1 MATCQM
7 RNLSSLELLLVK
19 LQQAPEEQQ
28 NGDAPPALP
37 PRPVKNSR
45 LPRARKNLPLNLR
58 SGCCDQEMG
67 KISDLSASRGMEK
80 RAFLDSDNLKIQISI
95 EEDEKQIA
103 VLKGVEIIQRCYHG
117 HQARLYYNELKRGA
131 IVLQSFVRGENARK
145 DYQCLVTRLRA
156 IVIIQKHMKE
166 QQSRRL
172 EQLAA
177 VICLQSGI
185 RGWLTRIEFNKKIT
199 SQLNSR
205 QMLNPELKDE
215 DIKVLACANE
225 AQRSVLLDLQRRV
238 AVTEAALE
246 RTRDENASLKE
257 YILQFDKKSQEY
269 EAKMQCLEKSWQ
281 DQLISI
287 QTSLATAASRS
298 EAVAENGVSSRTE
311 PPSERFIRFELSGVR
326 SDAELLVNNRL
337 DFASPLSQENNGS
350 ENITWVKSSG
360 HDEPLNLSPNS
371 DLHKLKLRFKA
382 WKKDYKS
389 RLKVVKATLKQLRHC
404 DRGMSTKIWC
414 RR

>member
-80 RAFLDSDNLKIQISI
+80 RDFLDSDNLKIQISI

-117 HQARLYYNELKRGA
+117 YHARHYYNELKRGA

-215 DIKVLACANE
+215 DIK

-238 AVTEAALE
+238 VVTEAALE
-246 RTRDENASLKE
+246 RTRDENTSLKE

-298 EAVAENGVSSRTE
+298 EAVAENGLPRTE
-311 PPSERFIRFELSGVR
+311 PPSERFIPFELSGVR
-326 SDAELLVNNRL
+326 SDAGLLVNNRL
-337 DFASPLSQENNGS
+337 DFESPLSQENNGS

-360 HDEPLNLSPNS
+360 HDEPLNLSPNT

-382 WKKDYKS
+382 WKKDYKT
-389 RLKVVKATLKQLRHC
+389 RLQVVKATLKQLRHC
-404 DRGMSTKIWC
+404 DRGMRTKIWC

>member
-1 MATCQM
+1 MFSPRSSDTLMATCQM
-7 RNLSSLELLLVK
+7 RTLSSLELLLVK
-19 LQQAPEEQQ
+19 LQQAPEEEEE
-28 NGDAPPALP
+28 DAPPALP

-45 LPRARKNLPLNLR
+45 LPRARKKLPLNLR

-67 KISDLSASRGMEK
+67 KINDLSASRGMEK

-95 EEDEKQIA
+95 EEDEKQLA
-103 VLKGVEIIQRCYHG
+103 VQKGVEIIQRCYHG
-117 HQARLYYNELKRGA
+117 HQARHYYNELKRGA

-145 DYQCLVTRLRA
+145 DYQFLVTRLRA
-156 IVIIQKHMKE
+156 IVTIQKHMKE

-199 SQLNSR
+199 SRLNSR

-215 DIKVLACANE
+215 DIKVLACTNGV
-225 AQRSVLLDLQRRV
+225 QRSVLLDLQRRV

-281 DQLISI
+281 DQLMSI
-287 QTSLATAASRS
+287 QTSLGAASRS
-298 EAVAENGVSSRTE
+298 EGVAENGLSRTE
-311 PPSERFIRFELSGVR
+311 PPSERFIPFER
-326 SDAELLVNNRL
+326 SDAGLVVNNRL
-337 DFASPLSQENNGS
+337 DFASPLDQENGS
-350 ENITWVKSSG
+350 HQNMITWVKSG
-360 HDEPLNLSPNS
+360 HDEPLNLSPKNS
-371 DLHKLKLRFKA
+371 DVHKVKLRFKA

-389 RLKVVKATLKQLRHC
+389 RLQVVKATLKQLRHC
-404 DRGMSTKIWC
+404 DRGKST
-414 RR
+414 